1 MYVIYRVRAQSREVE
16 GETGIIED
24 WIGWRARYGL
34 PFPLWRSGHLR
45 QFGDGLVAR
54 ALGGGRRTA
63 LRALWSIDLRLMS
76 MCGWYSS

>member
-34 PFPLWRSGHLR
+34 PFPAVEIRTFT
-45 QFGDGLVAR
+45 QFGDGLVPR